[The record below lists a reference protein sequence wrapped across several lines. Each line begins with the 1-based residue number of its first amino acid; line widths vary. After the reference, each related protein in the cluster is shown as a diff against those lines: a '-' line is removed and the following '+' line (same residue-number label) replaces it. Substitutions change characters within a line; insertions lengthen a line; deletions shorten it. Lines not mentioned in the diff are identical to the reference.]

1 VSAAPYVGRFAPSPT
16 GRLHIGSLL
25 AALGSALDARAHAG
39 RWLLRMEDLDTPRI
53 VPGAADEILR
63 TLDALGFEWDGPV
76 VYQHER
82 MDLYRDALAR
92 LDAGGRLFECSCSR
106 AARRGGPGE
115 PGYPGTCRAG
125 PRRPGPTAIR
135 LRIDEHAVE
144 CFDDRVQGHCVV
156 GMRELGD
163 VIVRRRDGIVAYQ
176 LAVVV
181 DDGDQAV
188 TDVVRGADLLEST
201 PWQLALQRELGLPR
215 PRHAHLPVVTEPDG
229 RKLAK
234 ARRSTPVGAAPHE
247 ASALLE
253 ALVLLGQEPPE
264 ELRLAS
270 TSEIWAWA
278 HAHWSLEPLS
288 GRREIRLGAAT
299 PGSPQGP

>member
-1 VSAAPYVGRFAPSPT
+1 
-16 GRLHIGSLL
+16 
-25 AALGSALDARAHAG
+25 
-39 RWLLRMEDLDTPRI
+39 MEDLDTPRI
-53 VPGAADEILR
+53 VPGAADAILR

-92 LDAGGRLFECSCSR
+92 LADGGRLFECSCSR
-106 AARRGGPGE
+106 AARRGGAGE
-115 PGYPGTCRAG
+115 TGYPGTCRAG
-125 PRRPGPTAIR
+125 PRRPGPTATR

-144 CFDDRVQGHCVV
+144 SFDDRVQGHCVV
-156 GMRELGD
+156 RLRDLGD
-163 VIVRRRDGIVAYQ
+163 VVVRRRDGIVAYQ

-181 DDGDQAV
+181 DDAEQAV

-234 ARRSTPVGAAPHE
+234 ARRSTPVGTAPQA
-247 ASALLE
+247 ASALVE
-253 ALVLLGQEPPE
+253 ALALLGQEPPD

-270 TSEIWAWA
+270 TSGIWAWA
-278 HAHWSLEPLS
+278 RARWSLEPLA

-299 PGSPQGP
+299 PGSPHGP